1 MKYWLI
7 SEADAQALRAVLT
20 GDALHTLESGLHTT
34 DALPAD
40 AIPADMTARDFAVHF
55 LDPVAGLAHRA
66 GLVYAGI
73 VAEVEP
79 DDDDAPWLG
88 DCASALQLG
97 DGAQARGAVRELV
110 QMFATAIER
119 GRP

>member
-1 MKYWLI
+1 MKYLLI
-7 SEADAQALRAVLT
+7 SDADAQAIRSALT
-20 GDALHTLESGLHTT
+20 GDALHTLESGLHKT

-40 AIPADMTARDFAVHF
+40 AIPADMTAQDFAAHF

-79 DDDDAPWLG
+79 AYDDAPWLSA
-88 DCASALQLG
+88 CASALQLG
-97 DGAQARGAVRELV
+97 EGAQARGAVRELV
-110 QMFATAIER
+110 QMFADAIQR